1 MILDIIGEI
10 FVVIIVVF
18 LFVAS
23 SILAWEKQ
31 DKKHK
36 AARKWMR
43 EVKKNERKWGGE
55 TFQGN
60 KK

>member
-1 MILDIIGEI
+1 MILDIIFG
-10 FVVIIVVF
+10 IIVIGLIVF

-23 SILAWEKQ
+23 TILVWEKQ
-31 DKKHK
+31 HRKHL

>member
-43 EVKKNERKWGGE
+43 EVKKNDK
-55 TFQGN
+55 N
-60 KK
+60 N

>member
-10 FVVIIVVF
+10 CIVIIVVF

-43 EVKKNERKWGGE
+43 EVKKNDK
-55 TFQGN
+55 N
-60 KK
+60 N